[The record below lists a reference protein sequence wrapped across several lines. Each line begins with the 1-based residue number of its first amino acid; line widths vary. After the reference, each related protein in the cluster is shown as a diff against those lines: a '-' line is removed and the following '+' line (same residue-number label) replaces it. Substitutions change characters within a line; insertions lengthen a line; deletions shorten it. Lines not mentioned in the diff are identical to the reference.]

1 MRLLKRL
8 KNKGHCLG
16 LRKTSLK
23 TLSFNLI
30 KEQEQIPLDFTITK
44 VINAGFAGRDQ
55 ESVSKHIEELKKQG
69 VPTPEHTPTL
79 YPVSPYMVTQ
89 ENSIYVLDERTSG
102 EAEYVLMIRDND
114 VYVGVGSDHT
124 DRALEID
131 SIPKS
136 KQIYPNVISREIW
149 LLEDIRDVWDQL
161 LLRSWVVIAKE
172 RRLYQKARLSAL
184 LPPDELLDLVRSNS
198 KHKSL
203 DGSLIYSG
211 TVPLSTGEMLFGE
224 QFEVALLNPLNQMK
238 LNCSYEINLMDFLAA

>member
-1 MRLLKRL
+1 M
-8 KNKGHCLG
+8 
-16 LRKTSLK
+16 K
-23 TLSFNLI
+23 TLGFNLI
-30 KEQEQIPLDFTITK
+30 TGQEQIPLDFTITK

-55 ESVSKHIEELKKQG
+55 VSVSKHIEELKKQG
-69 VPTPEHTPTL
+69 VSTPEHTPTL

-89 ENSIYVLDERTSG
+89 EDFIYVLDEQTSG

-149 LLEDIRDVWDQL
+149 LLQDIRDVWDQL

-172 RRLYQKARLSAL
+172 RRLYQTARLSAL
-184 LPPDELLDLVRSNS
+184 LPPHALLDFVQGNS
-198 KHKSL
+198 RDTSL

-211 TVPLSTGEMLFGE
+211 TVPLSTGEMLSGE
-224 QFEVALLNPLNQMK
+224 QFEVELLNPLNQMRLTCNYK
-238 LNCSYEINLMDFLAA
+238 INLMDFLTA

>member
-1 MRLLKRL
+1 M
-8 KNKGHCLG
+8 
-16 LRKTSLK
+16 K
-23 TLSFNLI
+23 TLGFNLI
-30 KEQEQIPLDFTITK
+30 TGQEQIPLDFTITR
-44 VINAGFAGRDQ
+44 VVNAGFAGRDQ
-55 ESVSKHIEELKKQG
+55 ESISKHIEELKKQG

-89 ENSIYVLDERTSG
+89 EDFVNVLDGQTSG

-124 DRALEID
+124 DRALEIE

-161 LLRSWVVIAKE
+161 LLRSWVIIAKE
-172 RRLYQKARLSAL
+172 PRLYQKARLSAL
-184 LPPDELLDLVRSNS
+184 LPPDELLDFVQGNS
-198 KHKSL
+198 RDKSL

-224 QFEVALLNPLNQMK
+224 QFEVELLNPLNQMR
-238 LNCSYEINLMDFLAA
+238 LTCSYRINLMDFVTDYNK